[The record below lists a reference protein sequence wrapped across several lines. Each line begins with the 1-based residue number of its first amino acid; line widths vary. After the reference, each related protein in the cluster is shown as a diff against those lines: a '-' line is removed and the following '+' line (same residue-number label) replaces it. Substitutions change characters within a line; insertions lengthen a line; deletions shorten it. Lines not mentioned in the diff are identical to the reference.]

1 MTTLNK
7 IASNNIVIIRGGGDL
22 ASGVAHCL
30 FTSGFPVI
38 ILELSK
44 PLAIRRTVSFSE
56 AVYEREWKVEGV
68 TSKLIEQ
75 PEILPDKPWHFIPVI
90 VDPGGHSIAELQPV
104 IIVDARMTK
113 QNPGTKIN
121 YAPLIIGLGP
131 GFTAGKDVHFVIE
144 TSRGDSLGKIIDN
157 GTALPDTGVP
167 GELGGESAR
176 RVIRTPAS
184 GIFTSNLTIGTK
196 VSSGDVIGYLN
207 SDPATSAISGILRG
221 LLRNGLYVPQ
231 KTKIADVDPRYDTDV
246 AAISDKSNIIAQSV
260 LQVARYKFE
269 NNKYCI
275 NRRMK

>member
-7 IASNNIVIIRGGGDL
+7 IESNNIVTIRGGGDL

-38 ILELSK
+38 ILELPK

-68 TSKLIEQ
+68 TSKLIKQ
-75 PEILPDKPWHFIPVI
+75 PEMLPEEPWHFIPVI
-90 VDPGGHSIAELQPV
+90 VDPDGRSIAKLHPA

-121 YAPLIIGLGP
+121 DAPLIIGLGP

-157 GTALPDTGVP
+157 GTTLSDTGVP

-176 RVIRTPAS
+176 RVIRAPAS

-196 VSSGDVIGYLN
+196 ISSNDIIGYVYGI
-207 SDPATSAISGILRG
+207 PAASAISGILRG
-221 LLRNGLYVPQ
+221 LLRNGLYVPE
-231 KTKIADVDPRYDTDV
+231 KTKIADVDPRFNTDIN
-246 AAISDKSNIIAQSV
+246 AISDKSNIIAKSV
-260 LQVARYKFE
+260 LQVAIYKLTTY
-269 NNKYCI
+269 K
-275 NRRMK
+275 